1 MKNKIECMD
10 DEGVVSIIKGE
21 WTPMKIR
28 QISSMYDK
36 HNVHMGYKGYPIH
49 MTKVVEEASIKEG
62 QLPII
67 EKKMACSQKNYWGY
81 YQLEK

>member
-67 EKKMACSQKNYWGY
+67 
-81 YQLEK
+81 